1 MKRVHKLAGV
11 VLALVLSAAALTACV
26 PEEPDDTT
34 QGALKLS
41 HASAAIL
48 VGAGVQLT
56 ARLDGEETDAVGT
69 SSDETVA
76 TVDED
81 GYVTGVSVGDCTV
94 TAAAGGEEATCAVTV
109 GAPAEA
115 TELLLDKTALTMEI
129 GDSATIHAT
138 VSPVTVRLYWVSS
151 NSKVIVVSAGG
162 VVTAVGSGTADVIVT
177 TGGSMSARCTVTV
190 MPGEGSVC
198 PDFSL
203 QRYENA
209 TGDLTDETYS
219 PADSRGKI
227 TVINFWGTLCDPCK
241 AELPYFDRV
250 AAEEEDVV
258 VVAAHS
264 IQSME
269 YAPSYI
275 EENYPE
281 SKMIFVQ
288 DEVQAGGRDVFGLL
302 GGKNAYPHTVILDKE
317 GTIVYMHTGSL
328 SYDRLMEE
336 IENAR

>member
-11 VLALVLSAAALTACV
+11 VLALVVSAAALTACV

-56 ARLDGEETDAVGT
+56 ARLDGEETDAVWT

-115 TELLLDKTALTMEI
+115 TELLLDKTTLTMEI

-138 VSPVTVRLYWVSS
+138 VSPVTARPEANQRSS
-151 NSKVIVVSAGG
+151 
-162 VVTAVGSGTADVIVT
+162 
-177 TGGSMSARCTVTV
+177 
-190 MPGEGSVC
+190 
-198 PDFSL
+198 
-203 QRYENA
+203 
-209 TGDLTDETYS
+209 
-219 PADSRGKI
+219 
-227 TVINFWGTLCDPCK
+227 
-241 AELPYFDRV
+241 
-250 AAEEEDVV
+250 
-258 VVAAHS
+258 
-264 IQSME
+264 
-269 YAPSYI
+269 
-275 EENYPE
+275 
-281 SKMIFVQ
+281 
-288 DEVQAGGRDVFGLL
+288 
-302 GGKNAYPHTVILDKE
+302 
-317 GTIVYMHTGSL
+317 
-328 SYDRLMEE
+328 
-336 IENAR
+336 